1 MIKKIKIAILVPSYK
16 EEKVIDKTIV
26 SLLKAG
32 FLKEDIYIV
41 DDCSKDETSNIA
53 LSYNVNVLT
62 LTKNSGKAGATKS
75 GFDHFNLIKRYDWV
89 TLVDGDSILSK
100 DFISVLKTA
109 IKKDSSPGL
118 YVGQVVSIKNNSI
131 FSTYRAYEYTYG
143 HEIVKKGQDN
153 FGTIFVSPGCCSVY
167 RTNVL
172 KQLDISSDTLAEDMD
187 LTIQTHRLGYRVRYL
202 HDLIAYTQDPN
213 NLKDFYKQITRWYR
227 GFWQIMKKHKV
238 LSLTQ
243 WSKVDIYLKIIT
255 IDAVI
260 FNRIFMT
267 VFVLALF
274 DLKVLLIGMSMDYLL
289 LAAISI
295 YAAIL
300 AKNWRIFFYSPIF
313 YFIGLMNSTAYLK
326 AFVEVFIFGKIVLSW
341 NKVKRY

>member
-1 MIKKIKIAILVPSYK
+1 MTNIKIAILVPAYK
-16 EEKVIDKTIV
+16 EELVIDKTIT
-26 SLLKAG
+26 SLLDAG
-32 FLKEDIYIV
+32 FLKNDIYVV
-41 DDCSKDETSNIA
+41 DDCSEDETSNIS
-53 LSYNVNVLT
+53 LSYGVNVLT
-62 LTKNSGKAGATKS
+62 LTKNSGKAGATRA
-75 GFDHFNLIKRYDWV
+75 GLAHFKLTEKYDWI
-89 TLVDGDSILSK
+89 TLVDGDSMLSE
-100 DFISVLKTA
+100 DFIPVLKQA

-118 YVGQVVSIKNNSI
+118 YVGQVVSIKNKSV

-143 HEIVKKGQDN
+143 HEIVKKGQNN

-167 RTNVL
+167 RADVL
-172 KQLDISSDTLAEDMD
+172 SQLDVSDDTLAEDMD
-187 LTIQTHRLGYRVRYL
+187 LTIQTHRLGYKVRYL

-238 LSLTQ
+238 LSLTR

-267 VFVLALF
+267 ALVLMMF
-274 DLKVLLIGMSMDYLL
+274 DLNMLLIGMSMDYLL
-289 LAAISI
+289 LAAISV
-295 YAAIL
+295 YASFL
-300 AKNWRIFFYSPIF
+300 AKNWRIFFYSPVF

-326 AFVEVFIFGKIVLSW
+326 AFIEVFVFGKIVLNW